1 MAPSKTLA
9 DISPQAARRFDQTV
23 DPALMG
29 APVPSGWAQI
39 RPTGVQVLPGESDQ
53 QVVVVD
59 RARDACVEGAP
70 GLVSASGTVIGSVLW
85 EGLKGGTPTSTRGWA
100 IVPKADPVNYAFWC
114 AAP

>member
-1 MAPSKTLA
+1 MCS
-9 DISPQAARRFDQTV
+9 
-23 DPALMG
+23 
-29 APVPSGWAQI
+29 
-39 RPTGVQVLPGESDQ
+39 SDL
-53 QVVVVD
+53 VVD